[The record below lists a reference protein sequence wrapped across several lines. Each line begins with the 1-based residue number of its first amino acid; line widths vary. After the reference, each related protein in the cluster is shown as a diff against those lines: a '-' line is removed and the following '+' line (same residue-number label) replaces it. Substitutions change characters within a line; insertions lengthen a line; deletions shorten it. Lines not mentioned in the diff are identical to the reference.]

1 MTSDLVCIKT
11 FAHRYEA
18 DIALSFLQAQGISAL
33 IAAQDVAA
41 TSPHLMLAAG
51 GARLLVREEEA
62 ELALEYLDADPVRL
76 EDGEEM
82 V

>member
-1 MTSDLVCIKT
+1 MASDLVCIRT
-11 FAHRYEA
+11 FAFRYEA
-18 DIALSFLQAQGISAL
+18 DIAQSFLEAQGISSF

-51 GARLLVREEEA
+51 GAQLIVRAEEA
-62 ELALEYLDADPVRL
+62 ALALEYLDADPVQL
-76 EDGEEM
+76 EEGQD